1 MCVCVCDGCVSF
13 CLSFCLCLSLS
24 VYLNVCHWVS
34 CWYILKKIYIINFKN
49 IGSKLLKWHIKQNFR
64 NIVGLPVCLSI
75 CIFSIY
81 ICNYIWMCAFLCF
94 SFYMCVCENVC
105 MYICVYMWMCVCVCV
120 CVYVFMCVSVYVC
133 MGVCVYVCM
142 CECMYACMCRYFKW
156 GTPCCN
162 EVNPSNWHRNLTF
175 IAFLSLF

>member
-1 MCVCVCDGCVSF
+1 MPRFARHAGT
-13 CLSFCLCLSLS
+13 LSPFIYLYICTS
-24 VYLNVCHWVS
+24 VQLYLNVCHWVCS
-34 CWYILKKIYIINFKN
+34 CYILKKIYYKFKK
-49 IGSKLLKWHIKQNFR
+49 IGSKLLKLHIKQNFR
-64 NIVGLPVCLSI
+64 NIVGLPACLFVYFQFI
-75 CIFSIY
+75 CAIISE
-81 ICNYIWMCAFLCF
+81 CVLFLCF